1 MRGNLSLWSRIVEA
15 SQFYRR
21 LARRTESK
29 YKATILS
36 LAASAL
42 EDLSDDVANGYI
54 RKSTAEK
61 IEYVVRL
68 LKRNY
73 LPYFTLERAYN
84 EARSRFHVR
93 QPLTRW
99 MYVNVDDMATVGL
112 A

>member
-1 MRGNLSLWSRIVEA
+1 MEA

-54 RKSTAEK
+54 RRSTAEK
-61 IEYVVRL
+61 IEYVVKL

-84 EARSRFHVR
+84 EARSRFQIR

-99 MYVNVDDMATVGL
+99 VYINVDDMATIGL